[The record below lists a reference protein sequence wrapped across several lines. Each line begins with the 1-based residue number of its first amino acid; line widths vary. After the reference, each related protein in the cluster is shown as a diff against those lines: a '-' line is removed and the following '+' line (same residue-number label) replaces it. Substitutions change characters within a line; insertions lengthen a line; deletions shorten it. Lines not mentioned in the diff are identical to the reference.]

1 VSIDLVVEVLDH
13 YHGPHSRKVWLL
25 AWAEKVP
32 KGSRTGYCKRE
43 VLVARLGRSPSRV
56 SGIARELEDEGTIK
70 RLGGGVWG
78 KAAVYEL
85 LPLATAQG
93 QPRADP
99 TQGQPRADPTQ
110 GQPRADPTAEP
121 GPRSQGQPR
130 AHAQGQPRAD
140 PNPHNPHKPSSTR
153 RTTRTGSRGEPAATD
168 DDDDSSQPLTAIDA
182 RTLLLGLDAHE
193 DEIPPII
200 NLIAEATGRDP
211 GQYLSEQI
219 GGHGENRGRQIVR
232 RARRKLGLPEPKP
245 PWCRDPEC
253 DERTRLRV
261 IDTEDGPKARKC
273 PKCHPDRAGGRL

>member
-1 VSIDLVVEVLDH
+1 VVEVLDH
-13 YHGPHSRKVWLL
+13 YHGPHGRKVWLL

-43 VLVARLGRSPSRV
+43 VLVARLGRSRSRV

-99 TQGQPRADPTQ
+99 IQGQPRADPTQ
-110 GQPRADPTAEP
+110 GQPRAHPTAEP

-130 AHAQGQPRAD
+130 ARAQGQPRAD

-153 RTTRTGSRGEPAATD
+153 RTTRTGSGGEPAATD
-168 DDDDSSQPLTAIDA
+168 DDDGDSGQPPATDPRA
-182 RTLLLGLDAHE
+182 LLLGLGADE
-193 DEIPPII
+193 DEIGPII
-200 NLIAEATGRDP
+200 NLIAETTGRDP
-211 GQYLSEQI
+211 GEYLLDEI
-219 GGHGENRGRQIVR
+219 GERGEERGRRIVR
-232 RARRKLGLPEPKP
+232 QARRKLGLPEPKP
-245 PWCRDPEC
+245 PHCGDPEC
-253 DERTRLRV
+253 DPATRWRTV
-261 IDTEDGPKARKC
+261 ETAEGDKARKC
-273 PKCHPDRAGGRL
+273 PKCHPDLAGGSS